1 MGSFI
6 LRRIGLGLI
15 AVLGVSV
22 LVFLNLHMIPGDPVD
37 HLAGGEA
44 TKDQRDK
51 IADCMGLQ
59 QGYLVARD
67 ADHDGDD
74 DRVRT
79 SLPAQFVRF
88 LGDVADGSLGHQC
101 PNTRGRPTVMARI
114 LEVLPNT
121 LWLAITGMLIGIL
134 LALPIGIVAAV
145 RQGTWIDTAATVFS
159 LSGMSMPV
167 MLMGPLLLLWFF
179 VDLGWFPGPTETG
192 PASLVLPAFAIG
204 THLMAMLARMTRS
217 SMVEVLGEDYVRT
230 ARAKG
235 LPTRV
240 VLAKHALRNALLPV
254 ITVAGLQFGSM
265 LSGAI
270 ITEKVFA
277 RPGIGLLLLDAIAER
292 NYPVVQGCV
301 LVIAV
306 FYVSVN
312 LLVDLA
318 YGLVDPRIRR
328 A

>member
-1 MGSFI
+1 VSVGSFI
-6 LRRIGLGLI
+6 LRRLGLGLI

-44 TKDQRDK
+44 TQDQRDK
-51 IADCMGLQ
+51 IAMCMGLQ
-59 QGYLVARD
+59 QQGLLDPTQKAPTPM
-67 ADHDGDD
+67 HE
-74 DRVRT
+74 
-79 SLPAQFVRF
+79 QFLAF
-88 LGDVADGSLGHQC
+88 LGHVVDGTLGRQC
-101 PNTRGRPTVMARI
+101 PDPKGKPTVMDRV
-114 LEVLPNT
+114 LEVLPHT
-121 LWLAITGMLIGIL
+121 LTLAVTGMVLAMIMALPLGIL
-134 LALPIGIVAAV
+134 AAV
-145 RQGTWIDTAATVFS
+145 RRGSWVDTAATVVS

-179 VDLGWFPGPTETG
+179 VDLGWLPGPTELG
-192 PASLVLPAFAIG
+192 FAALVLPAFAIA

-235 LPTRV
+235 LPERT

-254 ITVAGLQFGSM
+254 ITVAGLQFGSL

-277 RPGIGLLLLDAIAER
+277 RPGIGLLLLDAISER

-306 FYVSVN
+306 FYVTVN

-318 YGLVDPRIRR
+318 YGLADPRIRR
-328 A
+328 G